1 MTELQNK
8 ILQYLKTT
16 KEANVYE
23 IQAHCDFWEV
33 DPINKIKA
41 AISPLIKAGEV
52 KRGNPTKYR
61 IATKQADDKQIN
73 LF

>member
-1 MTELQNK
+1 MSELQNK
-8 ILQYLKTT
+8 ILRFLSTT

-41 AISPLIKAGEV
+41 ALSTLIKAGKI

-61 IATKQADDKQIN
+61 IATKQAEDKQIN